1 MLRRFGNLVWSQS
14 RDMRVL
20 NYSNHLVYEIF
31 TNHGYIYVSHDKST
45 GKLEVVNGLSL
56 GIQVS
61 EVQNFSTN
69 KDQTIFLPNL
79 Q

>member
-20 NYSNHLVYEIF
+20 NYPRHMVFEIY
-31 TNHGYIYVSHDKST
+31 TNHGYIYVSQDKSSQ
-45 GKLEVVNGLSL
+45 KIEVIDGVARCY
-56 GIQVS
+56 
-61 EVQNFSTN
+61 
-69 KDQTIFLPNL
+69 KDTDFPKCSKEQSQEIFIPVM